1 MKEESGQR
9 LKSREVVFK
18 KDLSFDKN
26 LSKTMEKHSDRS
38 SSTDV
43 KGLTKFDK
51 NYKKNEI

>member
-9 LKSREVVFK
+9 LKRREVVYK
-18 KDLSFDKN
+18 NDLSFDKN

-43 KGLTKFDK
+43 KGLTKF
-51 NYKKNEI
+51 KKNEI